1 MAIGFKTKNIPLVW
15 THVAALLVITAWG
28 ISFVSTKVLLDNN
41 LTPTEVFVTRT
52 VVAYLVLLAF
62 CHKKLLSNSL
72 RDETLFLSSG
82 LCGSSLYFIAENTA
96 LEYTLVSNV
105 SLIVTLAPLI
115 TTFLVGA
122 LYKSERPSRGMV
134 AGSMIAFL
142 GVGCV
147 IFNSSFVLSV
157 KPLGDLLALSAAF
170 SWAVYSL
177 VIRKLSALYS
187 ALFITRKTFFY
198 GILTALPFL
207 AFETN
212 SDFSFAIFKNPQVW
226 GNFLFLGLFCS
237 MIAFYLWA
245 WVIKNIGAIKAN
257 NYLYIQPIVTLIASA
272 VILHEKVSIVGYT
285 GCTLILVGV
294 WLSDRLSVK
303 RPGQQHG

>member
-1 MAIGFKTKNIPLVW
+1 MGMNLKTKSSSQVW
-15 THVAALLVITAWG
+15 THLAALLVITAWG
-28 ISFVSTKVLLDNN
+28 ISFVSTKVLLENQ
-41 LTPTEVFVTRT
+41 LTPTEVFVIRT
-52 VVAYLVLLAF
+52 VIAYLVLLLF
-62 CHKKLLSNSL
+62 CHKKLLSNTF
-72 RDETLFLSSG
+72 RDEALFLASG

-122 LYKSERPSRGMV
+122 LYKSERPSKGMV

-157 KPLGDLLALSAAF
+157 KPLGDLLALSAAV

-177 VIRKLSALYS
+177 VIRKLSAMYT

-198 GILTALPFL
+198 GILTAIPFL
-207 AFETN
+207 AFEPESN
-212 SDFSFAIFKNPQVW
+212 FSFSVFSNPQVW
-226 GNFLFLGLFCS
+226 GNFIFLGIFCS

-245 WVIKNIGAIKAN
+245 LVIKSIGAIQAN

-272 VILHEKVSIVGYT
+272 LILHEKVSVVGYT
-285 GCTLILVGV
+285 GCALILVGV

-303 RPGQQHG
+303 RPDQQHG

>member
-1 MAIGFKTKNIPLVW
+1 MTLGFKTKNVPLLW
-15 THVAALLVITAWG
+15 THIAALLVMTAWG
-28 ISFVSTKVLLDNN
+28 ISFVSTKVLLDNS

-52 VVAYLVLLAF
+52 VIAYLVLLAF
-62 CHKKLLSNSL
+62 CHKKLMSNSL
-72 RDETLFLSSG
+72 RDEMLFLSSG

-115 TTFLVGA
+115 TTILVGA

-134 AGSMIAFL
+134 VGSMIAFL

-207 AFETN
+207 AFEAESN
-212 SDFSFAIFKNPQVW
+212 FSFAIFKNPQVW
-226 GNFLFLGLFCS
+226 GNFIFLGLFCS
-237 MIAFYLWA
+237 MVAFYLWA
-245 WVIKNIGAIKAN
+245 WVIKNLGAIKAN
-257 NYLYIQPIVTLIASA
+257 NYLYFQPVVTLIASA
-272 VILHEKVSIVGYT
+272 IILHEKVSIVGYT